1 MTVEPKKVTLGRYL
15 FCYCNCM
22 LADAAVEYTYELK
35 YLRPFDHL
43 IILTNLSSS
52 HKVNMQPNL
61 TKAQDR
67 MVL

>member
-1 MTVEPKKVTLGRYL
+1 
-15 FCYCNCM
+15 M
-22 LADAAVEYTYELK
+22 LADAAVEYTYKLK

-61 TKAQDR
+61 TKAQDG

>member
-1 MTVEPKKVTLGRYL
+1 
-15 FCYCNCM
+15 M
-22 LADAAVEYTYELK
+22 LANAAVEYTYELK

>member
-1 MTVEPKKVTLGRYL
+1 
-15 FCYCNCM
+15 M
-22 LADAAVEYTYELK
+22 LADSAVEYTYEFK

-52 HKVNMQPNL
+52 QSQHAAKFN
-61 TKAQDR
+61 KAQDR